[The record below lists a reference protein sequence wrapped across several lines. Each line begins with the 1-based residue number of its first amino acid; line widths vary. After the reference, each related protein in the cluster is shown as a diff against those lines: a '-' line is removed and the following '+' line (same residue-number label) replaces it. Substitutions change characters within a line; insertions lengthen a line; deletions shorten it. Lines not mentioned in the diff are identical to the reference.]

1 MYNNSKIIGISYK
14 TEMKILKTKENLRIL
29 KIFTINDVLKIF
41 PNFRQQTLYDWE
53 KDGYIKKIRNKY
65 YVFADE
71 NFNNLG
77 FFLISNKIYHPS
89 YISLELALNY
99 YGIIPE
105 EVMQITAISTRKS
118 NAFETEFGIFSY
130 RSIKYELFWGYSIID
145 YEGIGVKIADPEKAM
160 LDYLYLN
167 SKVSFFEDF
176 ESLRINKEILNKDRL
191 VKYSKIFNNVRL
203 TKRVD
208 SLIKYLEKSD

>member
-1 MYNNSKIIGISYK
+1 
-14 TEMKILKTKENLRIL
+14 MKILKIKENLRIL

-71 NFNNLG
+71 NFKNLG

-176 ESLRINKEILNKDRL
+176 QSLRINKEILNKDRL
-191 VKYSKIFNNVRL
+191 VKYSKIFDNVRL

>member
-1 MYNNSKIIGISYK
+1 
-14 TEMKILKTKENLRIL
+14 MKILKIKENLRIL

-71 NFNNLG
+71 NLNNLG
-77 FFLISNKIYHPS
+77 FFLISNKIYQPS

-105 EVMQITAISTRKS
+105 EVMQITAICTRKS

-176 ESLRINKEILNKDRL
+176 QSLRINKEILNKDRL
-191 VKYSKIFNNVRL
+191 VKYSKIFDNVRL